1 MMQEFDDAISAYLN
15 GGLLPDGS
23 TLQFDAEMPG
33 TTLAGLSQQCQTP
46 DAVGFGADTVCDTD
60 IHPAELDDPYSPQ
73 TVALANWRRLQT
85 PLGFLDLIEDDKNYG
100 FDCEGLLQKALSPDD
115 ITRMSDTIE
124 AQILRDPRN
133 ASCACRVQKFDR
145 PDGLRISLGGTT
157 RTGETWSLVAA
168 LTNAGLLL
176 EAIDAGLANNA

>member
-1 MMQEFDDAISAYLN
+1 MQEFDDAISAYLN

-23 TLQFDAEMPG
+23 TMRFDAELPG

-46 DAVGFGADTVCDTD
+46 EAVGFGSDTVCDTD
-60 IHPAELDDPYSPQ
+60 VHPTEMDDPTSSQ

-85 PLGFLDLIEDDKNYG
+85 PHGFLDLIDDDKDYG
-100 FDCEGLLQKALSPDD
+100 FDCEGLLQKPLTPDD

-124 AQILRDPRN
+124 AQIMRDPRN
-133 ASCACRVQKFDR
+133 ASCVCTVVQLYR
-145 PDGLRISLGGTT
+145 PDGLRISLAGTT
-157 RTGETWSLVAA
+157 KTGALWDLTAA

-176 EAIDAGLANNA
+176 ESINKGLANNA